1 MGEITIAASV
11 WFHFV
16 PQVIAASPPLARPEP
31 AIAPMRACEELEGMP
46 NHQVIRFQ
54 AMAPSSAAK
63 IRLASSSLTSMK
75 PLPTAFATAVPVVN
89 AAMKL
94 KTAAH
99 KTALSGESTRVPT
112 IAAIELAES

>member
-1 MGEITIAASV
+1 MGEITMAASV

-16 PQVIAASPPLARPEP
+16 PQVIAASPPLASPEP
-31 AIAPMRACEELEGMP
+31 AIAPMRACDELDGMP

-54 AMAPSSAAK
+54 TMAPRSAAK

-89 AAMKL
+89 AARKL
-94 KTAAH
+94 NNAAH
-99 KTALSGESTRVPT
+99 NTALN
-112 IAAIELAES
+112 